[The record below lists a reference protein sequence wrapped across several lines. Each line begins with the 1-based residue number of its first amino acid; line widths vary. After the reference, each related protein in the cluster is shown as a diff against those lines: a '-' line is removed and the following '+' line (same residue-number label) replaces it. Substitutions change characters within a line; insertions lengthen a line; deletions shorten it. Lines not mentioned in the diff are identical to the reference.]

1 MPETESLVRGVRP
14 VEAADGRGGRLSEF
28 ELADVVQRFGP
39 RYLARHPASREQR
52 KVLRA
57 IERCRTAAL
66 GGHRDGCD
74 ACGYER
80 IRYNSCRNRHCPK
93 CQGRARVL
101 WVAARLEQLLPIEYF
116 HVVFTLPHE
125 LNALCRYNQRVV
137 LDLLFRAASQTLLRF
152 GRERLGGEV
161 GVTAAL
167 HTWGQTLV
175 EHHHVHCIVT
185 GGALRADG
193 QQWVSSRR
201 GYLFAVRA
209 LSAVYRGKYLEGL
222 RRAFERGELRG
233 GEALEEVRDA
243 ASFERFVAR
252 LAGQA
257 WVVYAKRPFAGPAQM
272 VRYVG
277 RYTHRVAITNDRIV
291 GIDEAGVSFTYKD
304 YRDGGQRKVMR
315 LGGEEFLGR
324 YLRHVLPKGFQRIR
338 HYGLFG
344 RQRTEKLARCRA
356 LLGERGA
363 EETARA
369 AADELATQDRAGE
382 GERCPA
388 CGVGRM
394 VCIEAWPRMCGP
406 PQTAGTGGVR
416 QQCP

>member
-1 MPETESLVRGVRP
+1 MPETESLVRRVQPLEAGEGQGRQRP
-14 VEAADGRGGRLSEF
+14 EYEM
-28 ELADVVQRFGP
+28 ADVVRRFGAG
-39 RYLARHPASREQR
+39 YLRRHPASREQR

-57 IERCRTAAL
+57 IAQCRTAAL

-74 ACGYER
+74 RCGYER
-80 IRYNSCRNRHCPK
+80 QSYNSCRNRHCPK

-101 WVAARLEQLLPIEYF
+101 WVAARLEELLPIEYF

-125 LNALCRYNQRVV
+125 LNALCRYNQRLV

-152 GRERLGGEV
+152 GRERLGGEL

-167 HTWGQTLV
+167 HTWGQTMV
-175 EHHHVHCIVT
+175 EHHHVHCVVT
-185 GGALRADG
+185 GGALSADG
-193 QQWVSSRR
+193 QRWVSSRA

-222 RRAFERGELRG
+222 RRAYERGQLQG

-243 ASFERFVAR
+243 ASFERFVGR
-252 LAGQA
+252 LAGRE

-277 RYTHRVAITNDRIV
+277 RYTHRVAMTNERIV
-291 GIDEAGVSFTYKD
+291 GIDDETVSFTYKD
-304 YRDGGQRKVMR
+304 YRDGGRRKVMR
-315 LGGEEFLGR
+315 LGGEAFLGR

-344 RQRTEKLARCRA
+344 GRRGAKLARCRE
-356 LLGERGA
+356 LL
-363 EETARA
+363 
-369 AADELATQDRAGE
+369 GE
-382 GERCPA
+382 GERAQEVGGGEEPAYGALDSDGERCPE

-406 PQTAGTGGVR
+406 PSSGGAGLER
-416 QQCP
+416 PQCP